1 MNFCFST
8 PLSPREDDID
18 IKLTMVRSKKVPRGG
33 GAVKSNGRGQ
43 GRRGRGGGRGGG
55 GGDGGR
61 RHVEDDDGA
70 DFIPFSG
77 ASKPASH
84 PQGQWDGPISIPT
97 GT

>member
-1 MNFCFST
+1 
-8 PLSPREDDID
+8 
-18 IKLTMVRSKKVPRGG
+18 MVRSKKGPRGG
-33 GAVKSNGRGQ
+33 GAGKSNGRGQ

-77 ASKPASH
+77 ASTPASH
-84 PQGQWDGPISIPT
+84 PQGQLDGHITLPT
-97 GT
+97 ST